1 MKKKLYF
8 LLITMLLVTLT
19 AEADDYNLWVAGVRV
34 TSSNCNDIKS
44 PAIERGTASYDPYK
58 NELTLTNFKAVSSTS
73 IIKTD
78 GTPEPNHPYY
88 YLTFHIR
95 YEGDCYLK
103 STGSI
108 TMDFNEPGRNTTC
121 LQSFDDCRLTII
133 SNTTD
138 AIVCRG
144 RGLEIFNYNSNN
156 SIEIISAARGVVYL
170 NYDSDASF
178 PELRLSGNISITAG
192 NRAIYAGNN
201 PLEIVGGH
209 IRLKSTSV
217 YPVVDA
223 VKELIYYSN
232 AILAPIGAYFDPAQK
247 TIVYENGYPVT
258 NDEILISDDGALLIN
273 KENFPDD
280 NFRRI
285 MLNLYPKGY
294 LTQTELEARKE
305 LSVDN
310 KSIYDLT
317 GVEKLTY
324 LEDLSCERNNL
335 TTLNLRDL
343 ANLRWFSCNDND
355 LTSIDVTNDNKLRT
369 LNCNRNSRLSTITG
383 LTSNE
388 LMYFSGADCA
398 FTNLRSVLNRPKLTE
413 LFCGGNK
420 FTELEINNMQY
431 LINID
436 CSDSPL
442 LKSIIVKNNPEL
454 MWFHAENSPQLYRLE
469 VQYNPSLISI
479 EADGCTSL
487 QMVHCQGNNLSKLEI
502 NGCSSSLVTIFCH
515 KNRLTSLDLSNMP
528 KLSYVYCYDNKLQ
541 SLKVNGC
548 PNLQYL
554 SCEKNQLTSLNVQ
567 GCSSLLSLDCYEN
580 QIKDQGMSTLVTSL
594 PLRSATEM
602 GSFYVFNADADDG
615 NMITV
620 SQLLTAFNK
629 YWNFYAQVDGEWV
642 NFLEGLVPC
651 DVNFDHELNIADVNA
666 LVDIIKSGE
675 TGGQGDVNGDG
686 EINIA
691 DINRLIDII
700 LGN

>member
-1 MKKKLYF
+1 
-8 LLITMLLVTLT
+8 MLLVTMAAQAT
-19 AEADDYNLWVAGVRV
+19 DYNLWVAGVRV

-44 PAIERGTASYDPYK
+44 PAIERGTASYNPVS
-58 NELTLTNFKAVSSTS
+58 NVLTLTDFKAVSSTS
-73 IIKTD
+73 IIRTD
-78 GTPEPNHPYY
+78 GMPANNPFAILWYGNC
-88 YLTFHIR
+88 F
-95 YEGDCYLK
+95 LK

-108 TMDFNEPGRNTTC
+108 TIDINEKSTNNSVRWFSGD
-121 LQSFDDCRLTII
+121 SISKLTVI

-138 AIVCRG
+138 ALVCRSHNCSFLLRDWG
-144 RGLEIFNYNSNN
+144 SVEITA
-156 SIEIISAARGVVYL
+156 AARGIVFL
-170 NYDSDASF
+170 NYEPNGVDDRH
-178 PELRLSGNISITAG
+178 LLLNGNISVTAG
-192 NRAIYAGNN
+192 NRALFASYFPVKVYFG
-201 PLEIVGGH
+201 P

-217 YPVVDA
+217 YPVMDA
-223 VKELIYYSN
+223 VGNLIIYYDA

-258 NDEILISDDGALLIN
+258 NDEILISDDWALLIN

-280 NFRRI
+280 NFRQI

-294 LTQTELEARKE
+294 LTQTELKARKE
-305 LSVDN
+305 LSVDH

-324 LEDLSCERNNL
+324 LEGLSCERNNL

-355 LTSIDVTNDNKLRT
+355 LTSIDVTNDNMLRT

-487 QMVHCQGNNLSKLEI
+487 QMVHCQGNNLSTLEI
-502 NGCSSSLVTIFCH
+502 NGCSSSLTSIFCH

-620 SQLLTAFNK
+620 SQVLTAFNK
-629 YWNFYAQVDGEWV
+629 YWNFYILASGEWV

-675 TGGQGDVNGDG
+675 TEGQGDVNGDG

-700 LGN
+700 LGK

>member
-44 PAIERGTASYDPYK
+44 PAIERGTASYDPDK

-192 NRAIYAGNN
+192 N
-201 PLEIVGGH
+201 
-209 IRLKSTSV
+209 
-217 YPVVDA
+217 
-223 VKELIYYSN
+223 
-232 AILAPIGAYFDPAQK
+232 
-247 TIVYENGYPVT
+247 IVYENGYPVT

-343 ANLRWFSCNDND
+343 PNLKWLYCSDND
-355 LTSIDVTNDNKLRT
+355 LTSIDVTNDNMLRT
-369 LNCNRNSRLSTITG
+369 LYCESNSRLSKITG

-388 LMYFSGADCA
+388 LLYFAGDDCA
-398 FTNLRSVLNRPKLTE
+398 FTDLSDVLSRPKLK
-413 LFCGGNK
+413 LFSCGGNK
-420 FTELEINNMQY
+420 FTALEINNMPSLEEIY
-431 LINID
+431 CD
-436 CSDSPL
+436 DSPML
-442 LKSIIVKNNPEL
+442 QGIFVNNNPAL
-454 MWFHAENSPQLYRLE
+454 RWFHAENCPQLFRLD
-469 VQYNPSLISI
+469 VQQNPSLTSI

-487 QMVHCQGNNLSKLEI
+487 RWAHCQSNNLSKLEI

-528 KLSYVYCYDNKLQ
+528 NLKTAYCHDNKLQ

-548 PNLQYL
+548 PNLQIL
-554 SCEKNQLTSLNVQ
+554 LCENNQLTSLNVQ
-567 GCSSLLSLDCYEN
+567 GCSSLSSLSCYEN

-602 GSFYVFNADADDG
+602 GTFAAINTDADDG

-651 DVNFDHELNIADVNA
+651 DVNFDHELNIADINA

-700 LGN
+700 LGK